1 MTTKDLFRCIGNLSD
16 GMIEEAADI
25 KRKPRWLPIAALAAC
40 AVLAISIPL
49 AVRNLGY
56 KNADNASQ
64 AAGAETPTTES
75 PASDEKPAEDGIAGA
90 EEPTRGGESAADGG
104 WEDENSVSARILATE
119 IGGLR
124 LGMKREDVRAML
136 GEPDSTN
143 NAGEIQRE
151 DGVWEVCW
159 FYNTSGSAD
168 VLYDLRL
175 RFTNTGMRDG
185 SGSVLSEVWA
195 QSPAIGRWIPVSASA
210 VRRRPSMLRIRTPCG
225 RMKR

>member
-75 PASDEKPAEDGIAGA
+75 PASDEKTCGGRHRRCGRTDARRRI
-90 EEPTRGGESAADGG
+90 RG
-104 WEDENSVSARILATE
+104 RR
-119 IGGLR
+119 R
-124 LGMKREDVRAML
+124 LGGREFRICAHSGDGARRTA
-136 GEPDSTN
+136 
-143 NAGEIQRE
+143 AGDE
-151 DGVWEVCW
+151 
-159 FYNTSGSAD
+159 A
-168 VLYDLRL
+168 
-175 RFTNTGMRDG
+175 
-185 SGSVLSEVWA
+185 
-195 QSPAIGRWIPVSASA
+195 
-210 VRRRPSMLRIRTPCG
+210 
-225 RMKR
+225 